1 MFNSPFPPLNPNV
14 KYKTAFQRAGFNTNS
29 NEQDNN
35 NNSND
40 DSKLYNVND
49 SSIIDSPNSTFI
61 NDESSSNKI
70 QLINKALQKKQKL
83 LLRKQQEA
91 EEEKTKSQK
100 KSSKKKSPLSKSKVK
115 GVSKT
120 PQDTSSNDLNDQ
132 TFTNNDK
139 NINTKN
145 KILPI
150 GLLFNKNSNNKDKTI
165 ESDLNEK
172 DISPL
177 ANNSG
182 LNIKTL
188 NKELP
193 PTRKGDISHVSD
205 LDNSDD
211 EKEKIDPFQPQFL
224 SQNFIELNLNP
235 QPDKKEEEKKEIK
248 EIQANDDDEK
258 EVMNVDSTHIF
269 EEEIEPPMNT
279 IMNLQDLQFE
289 QESFYS
295 EIQSQD
301 PRAVNGEPSE
311 EKQHFIAN
319 QQQDC
324 EINEL
329 TPITFSNEQHIPPS
343 GPITKSTNNNDDAEE
358 KEEEEQNDNDDDDR
372 ISTVESNEGEDA
384 DDFNFKDNSNVYRS
398 VSNFAGTREDIFFTP
413 TGTTFNKSGSMIN
426 NNETT
431 PSKEQRVE
439 NIFKNKRDSAMNTIN
454 EPTEELNF
462 DNHSEINEAQ
472 EEEEEK
478 KEEDNNS
485 LEFGDN
491 GINATKELNFE
502 ADLPQNDNDKNN
514 VINDDE
520 EMSLLR
526 KPYEERHIPP
536 AHLTAD
542 NTQTVNTEFY
552 TKEEEQIKEE
562 EAKEEEL
569 REEEELKK
577 EEHEKEEEELV
588 REEKQVIEN
597 NDITQSLPIQQSHS
611 AIVDENVCR
620 GCHNQ
625 ILPEEKK
632 IYDKNG
638 DLSGK
643 WHKSCFTCTI
653 CSTKFSR
660 NTPCYIHNDSPY
672 CEPHFFEVTGLICFC
687 CSEKILDDTCLD
699 VPGLGKAHIGCFT
712 CNGCEMPI
720 NDEYFSN
727 DTINLCGDCVKDMG
741 KEKMQRRRTVL
752 WDAN

>member
-14 KYKTAFQRAGFNTNS
+14 KYKTAFQRAGFNTNL
-29 NEQDNN
+29 NEQDNNNN

-49 SSIIDSPNSTFI
+49 SSMMDSPNSTFI

-100 KSSKKKSPLSKSKVK
+100 KSSKKKSPLSKNKVK
-115 GVSKT
+115 GISKT
-120 PQDTSSNDLNDQ
+120 AKDTSFSDVNDQ
-132 TFTNNDK
+132 NLSNNDK
-139 NINTKN
+139 NTKN
-145 KILPI
+145 KILPL
-150 GLLFNKNSNNKDKTI
+150 GLLFNKNSNNNNNNKDKPI

-172 DISPL
+172 DISPS

-188 NKELP
+188 NKDLP
-193 PTRKGDISHVSD
+193 PIRKGDISHVSD

-211 EKEKIDPFQPQFL
+211 EKEKINPFQPQFL

-235 QPDKKEEEKKEIK
+235 QPDKEEEEEEKEEEKKEIK
-248 EIQANDDDEK
+248 EIQEKEDDEK
-258 EVMNVDSTHIF
+258 EGMNIDSTHIF

-319 QQQDC
+319 QQQEY

-343 GPITKSTNNNDDAEE
+343 GPITKSITNNNDAEE
-358 KEEEEQNDNDDDDR
+358 QEGNDDDDR
-372 ISTVESNEGEDA
+372 ISTVESNEGEDT
-384 DDFNFKDNSNVYRS
+384 DDFNFKDNGNVYRS

-413 TGTTFNKSGSMIN
+413 TGTIFNNSGSMIH

-431 PSKEQRVE
+431 PSQEQVVE
-439 NIFKNKRDSAMNTIN
+439 NIFKNKRDSVIDTIN

-462 DNHSEINEAQ
+462 GNNSEI
-472 EEEEEK
+472 EEEEEM
-478 KEEDNNS
+478 EEKNKDD
-485 LEFGDN
+485 LEFAEN
-491 GINATKELNFE
+491 GINDTKELNFE
-502 ADLPQNDNDKNN
+502 TDLSQNDNIKNN

-520 EMSLLR
+520 EMSLFR

-536 AHLTAD
+536 AHLATD

-552 TKEEEQIKEE
+552 TNEEEQIKE
-562 EAKEEEL
+562 K
-569 REEEELKK
+569 EELKK
-577 EEHEKEEEELV
+577 EESKDKELKEAEEEELI
-588 REEKQVIEN
+588 REEKQVVEEN
-597 NDITQSLPIQQSHS
+597 ENSQSLPIQQPHS
-611 AIVDENVCR
+611 VIVDENVCR

-672 CEPHFFEVTGLICFC
+672 CETHFFEVTGLICFC
-687 CSEKILDDTCLD
+687 CTEKILDDTCLD

-712 CNGCEMPI
+712 CNGCQMPI